1 MLKNTI
7 YASPKLYLCESLNN
21 MKFPLKDIASLLDGE
36 IEGDSEVIIDNLS
49 SLEKA
54 EAGCISFL
62 SNPKYE
68 NYIYETRASAVIVK
82 SDFKPAK
89 PLKTTLI
96 KVKDP
101 YVGFSI
107 LLDEYDKLINYQK
120 EGIEEPS
127 HIGKG
132 STTGEGIYRG
142 AFSYIGQEVKIG
154 KNVKIY
160 SHVYVGDHVE
170 IGDNTILYPGVK
182 IYPNVKIGANC
193 HIHAGA
199 VIGSD
204 GFGYAPQ
211 KDGTYKK
218 IPQLGNV
225 ILEDNVD
232 IGANTT
238 IDCATLESTIIKMG
252 AKLDNLIQI
261 AHNVVIGENT
271 VVAGQAGISGS
282 SKIGRNCVLAG
293 QVGIAGHLE
302 IADKTTIGA
311 QAGLTKSIVSEGN
324 VLLGSPAF
332 AVGEFRRSFAVY
344 KKLPEL
350 QEKILSLEEKVRNF
364 QEG

>member
-1 MLKNTI
+1 
-7 YASPKLYLCESLNN
+7 
-21 MKFPLKDIASLLDGE
+21 MKFPLQEIASLLQGE
-36 IEGDSEVIIDNLS
+36 IVGKSDIIIDNLS

-54 EAGCISFL
+54 EEGCISFL

-68 NYIYETRASAVIVK
+68 NFIYDTRASAVIVK
-82 SDFKPAK
+82 EDFKPSRQ
-89 PLKTTLI
+89 LKTTLI

-101 YVGFSI
+101 YVSFSV
-107 LLDEYDKLINYQK
+107 LLDEYDKLISYQK
-120 EGIEEPS
+120 TGIEAPS
-127 HIGKG
+127 FIGDG
-132 STTGEGIYRG
+132 SSTGEGIYRG
-142 AFSYIGQEVKIG
+142 AFSYIGQQVSIG

-160 SHVYVGDHVE
+160 PHVFVGDGVQ
-170 IGDNTILYPGVK
+170 IGDNTILYPGVR

-238 IDCATLESTIIKMG
+238 IDCATLESTIIREG

-271 VVAGQAGISGS
+271 VIAGQTGISGS

-293 QVGIAGHLE
+293 QVGIVGHLE
-302 IADKTTIGA
+302 IGDKVIIGA
-311 QAGLTKSIVSEGN
+311 QAGITKSITTEGS

-332 AVGEFRRSFAVY
+332 NVGEFKRSFTVF
-344 KKLPEL
+344 KKLPEF
-350 QEKILSLEEKVRNF
+350 QERVLNLEEKVRNF